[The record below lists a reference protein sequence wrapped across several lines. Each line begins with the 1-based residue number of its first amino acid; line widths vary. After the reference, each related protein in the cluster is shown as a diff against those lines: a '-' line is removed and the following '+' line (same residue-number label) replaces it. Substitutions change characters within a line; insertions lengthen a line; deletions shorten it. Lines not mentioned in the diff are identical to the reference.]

1 MDQRIPVLVQPLIE
15 NYVSRLNEHLPDLLC
30 GFYVVGSIALGEFN
44 HYFSD
49 IDFVAVLNRRMTP
62 GETGK
67 LQSIHQE
74 LEKNVPQWKMS
85 GSYIQPGDL
94 GELDEHI
101 QPHPHYHDGI
111 LHLDARHEL
120 NAVTWW
126 ELKNRGIAVV
136 GIEPQNLTFHVDW
149 NILLAE
155 MSENLNTY
163 WAGWASRPVR
173 IAMLYSDWGIQWA
186 VTGVLRQ
193 FYTFRENTI
202 TTKIKAAEYALSR
215 LPGRWHPLIQ
225 EAINIREKKSSS
237 AYSFR
242 IARTIEAIRFLR
254 FIIQTCN
261 TLYPQ
266 K

>member
-1 MDQRIPVLVQPLIE
+1 MDQRIPVVVQPIIE
-15 NYVSRLNEHLPDLLC
+15 NYVTRLNEHIPDGLY
-30 GFYVVGSIALGEFN
+30 GFYIVGSIALGEFN
-44 HYFSD
+44 PYFSD
-49 IDFVAVLNRRMTP
+49 IDFVTVLNRPMTSW
-62 GETGK
+62 EIGK
-67 LQSIHQE
+67 LQSVHQE

-94 GELDEHI
+94 GELNENL
-101 QPHPHYHDGI
+101 QPHPHYHDSV
-111 LHLDARHEL
+111 LHLAVRHEL

-126 ELKNRGIAVV
+126 ELKNHGIAVV
-136 GIEPQNLTFHVDW
+136 GSEPQTLSFTVDW
-149 NILLAE
+149 NVLITE
-155 MSENLNTY
+155 MVENLNTY
-163 WAGWASRPVR
+163 WAGWASQPVR

-202 TTKIKAAEYALSR
+202 TTKIKAAEYALGC
-215 LPGRWHPLIQ
+215 LPRRWHPLIQ
-225 EAINIREKKSSS
+225 EAINIREKKGRS

-242 IARTIEAIRFLR
+242 IARTFEAAGFLR

-261 TLYPQ
+261 TLYLQ